1 MRTWLRQIRLL
12 KNMTELEVANAAG
25 IAQPFYHNIEFGIKN
40 PSIKTAKAIAKAL
53 GFDWTLFFPDS
64 KEAS

>member
-12 KNMTELEVANAAG
+12 KNLTESEVAAAAG

-40 PSIKTAKAIAKAL
+40 PSIKTAKSIAKFL
-53 GFDWTLFFPDS
+53 GFDWTLIYPDT

>member
-12 KNMTELEVANAAG
+12 KNLTEQDVASAAG
-25 IAQPFYHNIEFGIKN
+25 IAQPFYHNIEFGNKN
-40 PSIKTAKAIAKAL
+40 PSVKTAKSIARYL
-53 GFDWTLFFPDS
+53 GFDWTLFYSDS